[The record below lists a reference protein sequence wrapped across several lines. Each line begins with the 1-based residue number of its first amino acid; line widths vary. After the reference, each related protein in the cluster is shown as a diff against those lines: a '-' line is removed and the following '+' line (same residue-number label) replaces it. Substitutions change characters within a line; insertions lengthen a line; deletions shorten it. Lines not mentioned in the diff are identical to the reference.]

1 MEFTQGTFLVVNVIV
16 FPFLNLNENSSWS
29 HLYIFIYNDV
39 KTKILIILAVV
50 ISSMLRVVRG
60 VCLLSVY
67 V

>member
-39 KTKILIILAVV
+39 KTKILIIQYNK
-50 ISSMLRVVRG
+50 SGSW
-60 VCLLSVY
+60 CLSTFSICII
-67 V
+67 